1 MKKLIFLLLLSFA
14 IIWSCKKNESN
25 NSTSSNPSVYL
36 MKGMSFYDSIG
47 NFIMSQSM
55 EYNSQS
61 QIVLMKSYY
70 PKQYDTILT
79 WYEYNSSRVIER
91 HYDTNNVLKYKYI
104 YELNGLGLASSRTY
118 VNYLSSGDSS
128 VTLDATY
135 IYNSDGFMI
144 ESKFHPIDTLHWFK
158 INYQISEGNIFSQ
171 LYSDNYGSG
180 SLNVFTF
187 FPNTINTIGN
197 FNAGIT
203 WLGKSNQELIKTSA
217 NKALTP
223 DSMFYNYTV
232 DSQSRVIIKKFR
244 EQHPSVGSV
253 DLRITYY

>member
-1 MKKLIFLLLLSFA
+1 MKKIIFLLLLSFV
-14 IIWSCKKNESN
+14 IILSCKKNESN
-25 NSTSSNPSVYL
+25 NSTQSNPFVFL

-47 NFIMSQSM
+47 NFIISQSM

-61 QIVLMKSYY
+61 RIVLMKSYF
-70 PKQYDTILT
+70 PNHYDTIVT
-79 WYEYNSSRVIER
+79 RYEYNSSRVIES

-104 YELNGLGLASSRTY
+104 YELNEYGLASSRTY
-118 VNYLSSGDSS
+118 VNYLSSFDST

-144 ESKFHPIDTLHWFK
+144 ESKFNPNDSLHWFK
-158 INYQISEGNIFSQ
+158 MNYQISGGNIFSQ
-171 LYSDNYGSG
+171 QYSDRYGPG
-180 SLNVFTF
+180 PLNIFTF
-187 FPNTINTIGN
+187 FPNSINTIGN
-197 FNAGIT
+197 YNAGNT

-217 NKALTP
+217 YSTSTP
-223 DSMFYNYTV
+223 DSMYYFYTF